1 MPDLNLM
8 DDEGAEGMASSA
20 SAKSSG
26 GGGGMGKVLIVV
38 VVLIVVG
45 GGVFLLNKFGVIKLW
60 GKKTPPVAQVEED
73 AFPHDQFPTDEQIKA
88 AMEDTSM
95 AELLETPPIEEAGK
109 KPPSG
114 KDSRMAGDVG
124 IATRGKLAEMS
135 GDYTIQVSAWRD
147 QGTADVMVKRLVD
160 AGYPA
165 FVEKRTYKDGVWYS
179 VRIGRYPSLKDARKA
194 VDAFALELRSN
205 YWIDKIRMK

>member
-8 DDEGAEGMASSA
+8 DDEGAEGTASSA

-26 GGGGMGKVLIVV
+26 GGGMGKGLIIVV
-38 VVLIVVG
+38 VVIVLG

-60 GKKTPPVAQVEED
+60 GKKAPPPVTQVEEN
-73 AFPHDQFPTDEQIKA
+73 AFPADQFPTDEQIKA

-95 AELLETPPIEEAGK
+95 SELLETPPIEEAGK

-114 KDSRMAGDVG
+114 KEPQMTGAMGSPAL
-124 IATRGKLAEMS
+124 GKLAEMS
-135 GDYTIQVSAWRD
+135 GAYTIQVSAWRD
-147 QGTADVMVKRLVD
+147 QGTADMMVKRLVE

-165 FVEKRTYKDGVWYS
+165 FVEKRTYKDGAWHT
-179 VRIGRYPSLKDARKA
+179 VRIGKYPSLKDARKA

-205 YWIDKIRMK
+205 YWIDKVRMK